1 MRKSAPTVLPVPPL
15 LVISD
20 RGQARCPLQVVAEA
34 AFAGG
39 CRWFSLREKDLPAAE
54 RRALLAALVMLGRR
68 YGASIT
74 VHDDIDGAAS
84 AGAAGVHLPR
94 GSSPESARAR
104 LPGGLIGASAHS
116 AEEAAALLTAG
127 ADYVTV
133 SPIFVTASKPGY
145 GPALGL
151 DGLARVVERASGPV
165 IALGGITA
173 QNAARCRAAGA
184 QGIAVM
190 GEVMRSADPQA
201 ATEEILSAI
210 ASR

>member
-1 MRKSAPTVLPVPPL
+1 M
-15 LVISD
+15 
-20 RGQARCPLQVVAEA
+20 A
-34 AFAGG
+34 AAK
-39 CRWFSLREKDLPAAE
+39 RSPKQPLPADAAGSACA
-54 RRALLAALVMLGRR
+54 RRIFRRQSVALFSRRWSRSAAATEP
-68 YGASIT
+68 ASPCT
-74 VHDDIDGAAS
+74 TTSTAAAS
-84 AGAAGVHLPR
+84 AGAAGVHLPS
-94 GSSPESARAR
+94 GSSPKSARAR

-116 AEEAAALLTAG
+116 VEEAAALLTAG

-173 QNAARCRAAGA
+173 QNAARCCAAGA

-190 GEVMRSADPQA
+190 GEVMRAADPQA
-201 ATEEILSAI
+201 ATAEILSAI
-210 ASR
+210 AGR